1 MVQIH
6 PPLPFLLRKRFN
18 PKLRKIFEHTADA
31 GIEVEDK
38 NLSGAFQEVSLA
50 FTEIITGGNLPDSE
64 SFHIIDLEG
73 TNLDNLLVR
82 YISHLIFLF
91 DIENFIVGSTN
102 LKLSIDGGERLRGK
116 IYGER
121 YNESKHGYGVEIKA
135 ISYHMLH
142 ISEGPPS
149 KIKLILDL

>member
-31 GIEVEDK
+31 GIEAIGE
-38 NLSGAFQEVSLA
+38 NLSKAFDEVSLA
-50 FTEIITGGNLPDSE
+50 FTEIITGGNLPDLK

-73 TNLDNLLVR
+73 VNLDNLLIR

-91 DIENFIVGSTN
+91 DTENFIVGSTN
-102 LKLSIDGGERLRGK
+102 IEISIDKNKKLSGK
-116 IYGER
+116 IYGDK
-121 YNESKHGYGVEIKA
+121 YNEKKHGYGVEIKA
-135 ISYHMLH
+135 VSYHMLNV
-142 ISEGPPS
+142 SEGPPS

>member
-38 NLSGAFQEVSLA
+38 NLSEAFQEVSLA
-50 FTEIITGGNLPDSE
+50 FTEIITGGNLPTSK
-64 SFHIIDLEG
+64 SFHIVDIEGID
-73 TNLDNLLVR
+73 LDNLLIR
-82 YISHLIFLF
+82 YISYLIFLF
-91 DIENFIVGSTN
+91 DTENFIVGSTN
-102 LKLSIDGGERLRGK
+102 LEISMNKNKRLEGK
-116 IYGER
+116 IYGEI
-121 YNESKHGYGVEIKA
+121 YDEKKHGYGVEIKA

-142 ISEGPPS
+142 VSEGPPS

>member
-38 NLSGAFQEVSLA
+38 NLSEAFQEVSLA
-50 FTEIITGGNLPDSE
+50 FTEVITGGNLPKSE
-64 SFHIIDLEG
+64 SSYIIDLEG
-73 TNLDNLLVR
+73 NNLDNLLIR

-91 DIENFIVGSTN
+91 DTENFIVGSTN
-102 LKLSIDGGERLRGK
+102 LEFFVDKKKKLRGK
-116 IYGER
+116 IYGEF
-121 YNESKHGYGVEIKA
+121 YDELKHGYGVEIKA

-142 ISEGPPS
+142 VSEGPPS